1 MTPVKVEDRG
11 NNSSA
16 FLKNRIHHKL
26 QKKVFLQSTFFQKW
40 GEDLTKAQQ
49 IQALVLFS
57 MYGYNVYLSD
67 HLPLNR
73 SIPDTRPLRC
83 LNKKYPL
90 QLPTLSVV
98 ITFGDEALS
107 VLQRAITSIIN
118 RTPSHLLKELILVDD
133 FSSNEDLKEDLD
145 KQIQLYNLKYS
156 GLLTLIRHTKRKG
169 IVSARLSGGQA
180 ATADVVVFLDGHTE
194 VNVEWAEP
202 ILARIQ
208 KDHTVVVSP
217 TIDKILSNTLEVEQY
232 PLTSIGFNWRL
243 FGHYDYLSVN
253 LKDDIIPIKS
263 PTIMDFFAASRTFLE
278 EIGSLDTGMLFYGA
292 EKTELSLRVW
302 QCGGKIE
309 ILPCSR
315 IAHLQQTIEPS
326 PLMILPLMKY
336 SALQVAEVWMDKY
349 KYMVY
354 LAWNLP
360 LESHGMDFGVV
371 SSWIELRKKLKCKS
385 FDWYLRNVYPV
396 LMPIQNIV
404 GYGAMKNSVNEM
416 ICMDQGNIEGNTPAM
431 HNCNGY
437 RKQFVYYHLTGE
449 LYVGPL
455 HADIYSNDRCLTD
468 PGEGWKPEL
477 VSCQDATLRKLNM
490 YWNFKQE
497 TQLPTGH
504 SAVGANIVFAKTSPK
519 KTLPQTLLLPPC
531 TIGELSQ
538 FGEIGYALM
547 MDRSGAWKNP
557 LLTSSW
563 ARTKNETLN
572 DQGSNDSTLQSIK
585 QPKVKQK
592 EEPMML
598 KDEKKT
604 VPQPWNFMK
613 EEEAPDKSQRNLFT
627 DSVLLRYWGKGLT
640 EDSRTKPRNSSS
652 N

>member
-1 MTPVKVEDRG
+1 VKKTHIHELKLTSCMILGKSLNPVCLSFLTLSLPSVRKAIIHGETTPTEVVNMPPVKVEDRG
-11 NNSSA
+11 DDSA

-26 QKKVFLQSTFFQKW
+26 QKKVFVQSNFFQNW
-40 GEDLTKAQQ
+40 GEDLTKDQK
-49 IQALVLFS
+49 IQALILFS

-67 HLPLNR
+67 QLPLNR
-73 SIPDTRPLRC
+73 SIPDTRPFRC

-145 KQIQLYNLKYS
+145 KQIRLYNLKYS

-169 IVSARLSGGQA
+169 VVSARLSGIQV

-208 KDHTVVVSP
+208 KDHTVIVSP
-217 TIDKILSNTLEVEQY
+217 IIDNILSNTLEVDQY
-232 PLTSIGFNWRL
+232 PLTSSGFDWRL
-243 FGHYDYLSVN
+243 YGHYDYLSVN
-253 LKDDIIPIKS
+253 LKDDIIPINSNSSIVHSCRS
-263 PTIMDFFAASRTFLE
+263 PTITDFFAASRTFLE
-278 EIGSLDTGMLFYGA
+278 EIGSLDIGMLFYGV
-292 EKTELSLRVW
+292 EKTELSLRVYFCQYILHFTKHNMDTYLLFCMQVW

-315 IAHLQQTIEPS
+315 VAHFPQTIEPS

-336 SALQVAEVWMDKY
+336 NALQVAEVWMDKY

-360 LESHGMDFGVV
+360 LEVRCG
-371 SSWIELRKKLKCKS
+371 IQTRREKQKLRKKLKCKN

-404 GYGAMKNSVNEM
+404 GYGAVST
-416 ICMDQGNIEGNTPAM
+416 Q
-431 HNCNGY
+431 
-437 RKQFVYYHLTGE
+437 KQCLCSLSRLFVYYHLTGE

-455 HADIYSNDRCLTD
+455 NADIYSSDRCLTD

-477 VSCQDATLRKLNM
+477 VSCQDATLKKLNM
-490 YWNFKQE
+490 YWNFKQGASITNKDTNRCLE
-497 TQLPTGH
+497 VSKRSPGSHILVLQKCTG
-504 SAVGANIVFAKTSPK
+504 
-519 KTLPQTLLLPPC
+519 QRW
-531 TIGELSQ
+531 TIQHTVRNWGIS
-538 FGEIGYALM
+538 
-547 MDRSGAWKNP
+547 
-557 LLTSSW
+557 
-563 ARTKNETLN
+563 
-572 DQGSNDSTLQSIK
+572 STLSK
-585 QPKVKQK
+585 
-592 EEPMML
+592 
-598 KDEKKT
+598 
-604 VPQPWNFMK
+604 NG
-613 EEEAPDKSQRNLFT
+613 N
-627 DSVLLRYWGKGLT
+627 GG
-640 EDSRTKPRNSSS
+640 
-652 N
+652 

>member
-1 MTPVKVEDRG
+1 KMLLGKSPKVFLIGLALLFVVHVILFLYIKGIFQKPNIQIHGKEKTYSPSSGDNSTMEHQSQWEILHDLEVVNMPPVKVEDRG
-11 NNSSA
+11 DDSA

-26 QKKVFLQSTFFQKW
+26 QKKVFVQSNFFQNW
-40 GEDLTKAQQ
+40 GEDLTKDQK
-49 IQALVLFS
+49 IQALILFS

-67 HLPLNR
+67 QLPLNR
-73 SIPDTRPLRC
+73 SIPDTRPFRC

-145 KQIQLYNLKYS
+145 KQIRLYNLKYS

-169 IVSARLSGGQA
+169 VVSARLSGIQV

-208 KDHTVVVSP
+208 KDHTVIVSP
-217 TIDKILSNTLEVEQY
+217 IIDNILSNTLEVDQY
-232 PLTSIGFNWRL
+232 PLTSSGFDWRL
-243 FGHYDYLSVN
+243 YGHYDYLSVN

-263 PTIMDFFAASRTFLE
+263 PTITDFFAASRTFLE
-278 EIGSLDTGMLFYGA
+278 EIGSLDIGMLFYGV

-315 IAHLQQTIEPS
+315 VAHFPQTIEPS

-336 SALQVAEVWMDKY
+336 NALQVAEVWMDKY

-371 SSWIELRKKLKCKS
+371 SSWIELRKKLKCKN

-416 ICMDQGNIEGNTPAM
+416 ICMDQGNIEGNTPTM
-431 HNCNGY
+431 NHCNGY
-437 RKQFVYYHLTGE
+437 RQQFVYYHLTGE

-455 HADIYSNDRCLTD
+455 NADIYSSDRCLTD

-477 VSCQDATLRKLNM
+477 VSCQDATLKKLNM
-490 YWNFKQE
+490 YWNFKQGASITNKDTNRCLE
-497 TQLPTGH
+497 VSKRSPGSHILVLQKCTG
-504 SAVGANIVFAKTSPK
+504 
-519 KTLPQTLLLPPC
+519 QRW
-531 TIGELSQ
+531 TIQHTVRNWGIS
-538 FGEIGYALM
+538 
-547 MDRSGAWKNP
+547 
-557 LLTSSW
+557 
-563 ARTKNETLN
+563 
-572 DQGSNDSTLQSIK
+572 STLSK
-585 QPKVKQK
+585 
-592 EEPMML
+592 
-598 KDEKKT
+598 
-604 VPQPWNFMK
+604 NG
-613 EEEAPDKSQRNLFT
+613 N
-627 DSVLLRYWGKGLT
+627 GG
-640 EDSRTKPRNSSS
+640 
-652 N
+652 